1 MQVNLFKIEEVA
13 KIASVLNENG
23 YSNQGFDI
31 VIPVP
36 NIELLN
42 KINEE
47 LYYKNNGKESG
58 FDIERVDEINLNIY
72 GISFKYVVCDDE
84 QGRV

>member
-13 KIASVLNENG
+13 KIASVLNEKG

-84 QGRV
+84 QRGV